1 MSEKIGRNDLCSCG
15 SGKKYKK
22 CCLGKV
28 LESREKILTKE
39 DFVIPGM
46 GVSCE
51 KSKVGKCDFCEND
64 LVDQEY
70 TNVHKVHGRF
80 CSIGCEFA
88 LVLEQDLFMIG
99 SSSELIPHLRDVH
112 CLTKDQIRF
121 GIDRIFEMGADVL
134 CGALIDWEAYY

>member
-1 MSEKIGRNDLCSCG
+1 
-15 SGKKYKK
+15 
-22 CCLGKV
+22 
-28 LESREKILTKE
+28 
-39 DFVIPGM
+39 M

-64 LVDQEY
+64 LVGQEY

-99 SSSELIPHLRDVH
+99 SSSELIPHLRA
-112 CLTKDQIRF
+112 CLKIQFDYTI
-121 GIDRIFEMGADVL
+121 GIGLMYL
-134 CGALIDWEAYY
+134 N